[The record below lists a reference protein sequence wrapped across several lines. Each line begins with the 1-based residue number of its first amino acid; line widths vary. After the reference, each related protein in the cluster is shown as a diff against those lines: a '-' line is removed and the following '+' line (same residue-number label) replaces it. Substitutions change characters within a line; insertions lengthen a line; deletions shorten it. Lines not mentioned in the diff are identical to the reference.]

1 MNYQSIKVAKREDGV
16 AIVKFNRPEVRNALG
31 LEMRQ
36 DLIDFFST
44 AKHDPDIKSIILT
57 GEGKVFS
64 AGGDLSTMKDIDAV
78 SGRERLQYGHELI
91 RSIVNIEKPVI
102 AAINGAAAGAGISIA
117 LACDMIVACQSTVF
131 IQSFVK
137 VGLVPDLGAIYFL
150 PRLIGRHRAL
160 EFMFLGEKVTAE
172 QAHEL
177 GIVNKVVDDHLLME
191 EAEILATR
199 LAEAPNL
206 AIGLMKKLVNRS
218 VLAELDETLELEG
231 FAQGLLFESDNFKEG
246 VQAFFEKRKPIFNK

>member
-1 MNYQSIKVAKREDGV
+1 
-16 AIVKFNRPEVRNALG
+16 
-31 LEMRQ
+31 
-36 DLIDFFST
+36 
-44 AKHDPDIKSIILT
+44 
-57 GEGKVFS
+57 
-64 AGGDLSTMKDIDAV
+64 
-78 SGRERLQYGHELI
+78 
-91 RSIVNIEKPVI
+91 
-102 AAINGAAAGAGISIA
+102 
-117 LACDMIVACQSTVF
+117 MIVACQSTVF

>member
-218 VLAELDETLELEG
+218 VLAELNETLELEG

>member
-102 AAINGAAAGAGISIA
+102 AAINGAAAGQ
-117 LACDMIVACQSTVF
+117 V
-131 IQSFVK
+131 
-137 VGLVPDLGAIYFL
+137 
-150 PRLIGRHRAL
+150 
-160 EFMFLGEKVTAE
+160 
-172 QAHEL
+172 
-177 GIVNKVVDDHLLME
+177 
-191 EAEILATR
+191 
-199 LAEAPNL
+199 
-206 AIGLMKKLVNRS
+206 
-218 VLAELDETLELEG
+218 
-231 FAQGLLFESDNFKEG
+231 
-246 VQAFFEKRKPIFNK
+246 

>member
-91 RSIVNIEKPVI
+91 RSIVNIEKLVI